1 MNPAGVP
8 SIVRRAGQALVA
20 GALALIPN
28 FALLAVADALDI
40 VTARGGFQRL
50 VKLWTGPHFEVL
62 GIAAWWRATPLP
74 DPNGPAFTVGFKIA
88 VGLGMALVYA
98 IIEPRLPGR
107 PLVKGFVYAGIVW
120 LLNAALV
127 LPLLGE
133 GVAGIRNLTP
143 VGIVA
148 FAVAHTAFFLT
159 LAFLY
164 AALPQSQPFPNQS
177 NNRPRQ

>member
-1 MNPAGVP
+1 MRPAGKP
-8 SIVRRAGQALVA
+8 IIALTAGQSLVA

-28 FALLAVADALDI
+28 FALLAAADGLGI

-50 VKLWTGPHFEVL
+50 VKLWTGPYLEAL

-74 DPNGPAFTVGFKIA
+74 DPNGPVFTVGFKIA
-88 VGLGMALVYA
+88 VGLGMALIYA
-98 IIEPRLPGR
+98 IIEPRLHGR
-107 PLVKGFVYAGIVW
+107 PLVKGLVYAAIVW

-133 GVAGIRNLTP
+133 GFAGIRSLTP

-159 LAFLY
+159 HAFLY